1 MSELKKRTFDC
12 INVDIDKD
20 SNVCQESV
28 TFIIPYLQRA
38 YKWKEKQAKQMLEDF
53 SEFLKQE
60 KTYYCMQPLAV
71 VKIGDNKYEL
81 LDGQQRLTTL
91 LILWRILFEDDKEKN
106 TSYPYKFEYERDSS
120 GSDTYSF
127 ITKFDDIKK
136 GKYRNID
143 EYYMSKVYGV
153 INQYFDPPEEKKKN
167 VFKKLLKGEGKHIL
181 FLWYEVNEE
190 EKHTTFAHLNSGKIE
205 LTCSELIKA
214 VLLSDGNKESLDNN
228 GLPDKSLVAAQY
240 AEMEEAFNDDR
251 LWYMLQTDEPLY
263 NGSRMD
269 LLFNMVLN
277 ISRKTY
283 EADPKAAFYEVYT
296 EKRVDLSKFWKD
308 CRTCFVRIMDL
319 YKNPY
324 SYHYMGYL
332 TYTEG
337 NNKIDDWV
345 KAYKESGLKGC
356 IEQLKSKVRESISG
370 LGDFEKITYSDTSKA
385 TLRKIFIL
393 HNIQTILI
401 HYEAIKKANLGL
413 RFSYEQFP
421 FELLYSQRWDIE
433 HIASQ
438 TENPLTKQMDFK
450 DWIASVK
457 ADYPEIFA
465 QRPELNNEID
475 LFEKDYKIEKF
486 KQIYNEIVGSAE
498 KNSPQNKDGL
508 GNLVLLDS
516 HTNRSYHNSLYK
528 RKRKIILAAS
538 NIDNQNNEYQVTYI
552 PRCTLNVFLK
562 TYNTGMDVNL
572 VEWTQDD
579 YNKYLGDI
587 KEKLEQI

>member
-12 INVDIDKD
+12 INADIDKD

-120 GSDTYSF
+120 ESNTLLNRYSF
-127 ITKFDDIKK
+127 ITESDEIKK
-136 GKYRNID
+136 GEHRNID
-143 EYYMSKVYGV
+143 EYYMSKVYGA
-153 INQYFDPPEEKKKN
+153 IKQYFIDNSDNQKED
-167 VFKKLLKGEGKHIL
+167 FKKLLKGEGKHIL

-214 VLLSDGNKESLDNN
+214 VLLSDCNKESLDNN

-296 EKRVDLSKFWKD
+296 EKKVDLSKFWKD
-308 CRTCFVRIMDL
+308 CRAYFVRIMDL

-324 SYHYMGYL
+324 TYHYMGYL

-345 KAYKESGLKGC
+345 EAYKESGLKGC

-385 TLRKIFIL
+385 TLRKIFNFI
-393 HNIQTILI
+393 IF
-401 HYEAIKKANLGL
+401 
-413 RFSYEQFP
+413 RP
-421 FELLYSQRWDIE
+421 F
-433 HIASQ
+433 
-438 TENPLTKQMDFK
+438 
-450 DWIASVK
+450 
-457 ADYPEIFA
+457 
-465 QRPELNNEID
+465 
-475 LFEKDYKIEKF
+475 
-486 KQIYNEIVGSAE
+486 
-498 KNSPQNKDGL
+498 
-508 GNLVLLDS
+508 
-516 HTNRSYHNSLYK
+516 
-528 RKRKIILAAS
+528 
-538 NIDNQNNEYQVTYI
+538 
-552 PRCTLNVFLK
+552 
-562 TYNTGMDVNL
+562 
-572 VEWTQDD
+572 
-579 YNKYLGDI
+579 
-587 KEKLEQI
+587 